1 MAPKSD
7 NYSVLLREDVN
18 ASANQFLALLCE
30 TLTLP
35 SGETIPFLCCS
46 EIDTTNPHY
55 LAVTAHPPSSSE
67 PWPLLVPHFM
77 VLSIF
82 GPNEGRNP
90 IGFLQTSGTRAK

>member
-1 MAPKSD
+1 MTPAID
-7 NYSVLLREDVN
+7 NYSVLLRDDVH
-18 ASANQFLALLCE
+18 AGANQFLALLCE

-35 SGETIPFLCCS
+35 NGQKIPFLCCS

-55 LAVTAHPPSSSE
+55 LAVTVHPPGSKE
-67 PWPLLVPHFM
+67 PWPLLIPHFM

-90 IGFLQTSGTRAK
+90 IGFLQGSSERAK